1 MSTSAPE
8 IGLPFWSL
16 TTQLTKR
23 AGPGVGERTIDPPF
37 SVRGEFMRQNG
48 QSAWAILAHEF
59 AAHRKRWINR
69 ALADARACPLRQLRG
84 QGPER
89 QTDFRRRGRHLALV
103 TRRIL

>member
-48 QSAWAILAHEF
+48 PSRLAVVSV
-59 AAHRKRWINR
+59 
-69 ALADARACPLRQLRG
+69 CPLLPLLRRQIKVENQSNPTSARLHCA
-84 QGPER
+84 
-89 QTDFRRRGRHLALV
+89 FRRSSAQAGRHIEPPSRTLP
-103 TRRIL
+103 